1 MPRGEAPTLTRSGAR
16 DPSPYGASARSKV
29 NYGQAASRRQLLPRT
44 KVAMYGLTSE
54 GYRLAAEL
62 VDKAQVTIVDETLQM
77 AMEVDQAFLK
87 KNPKLD
93 VLMAGEPLLNLKP
106 VGQVLPEAQVIF
118 FTPKLRRP
126 SDESL
131 IEATSKLRDL
141 AKYLSRG
148 ATLANVLPAGPG
160 GNSENIMLVE
170 KQTGLK
176 VGSTLTYAYMPL
188 RAQET
193 WPTVVSTAGSPGKG
207 QLQALGFAENSQN
220 VFSAELEYA
229 ATVLGPAIASV
240 TEIELARRAREAR
253 VTLQKVSDVFVDDF
267 TKNLYELK
275 AIQASEETGESISYL
290 AGAALKGLENYVRYV
305 VDETREL
312 LKEKEL
318 KASRTKIDLVW
329 SLDRYEMRGERQQV
343 AESIQQRLRD
353 YVTDVNIIS
362 GTELRGG
369 SEVLDPLKHNVL
381 IACSKEDQEAAKQ
394 AKKAHRSVEMTL
406 VPATPALMRE

>member
-1 MPRGEAPTLTRSGAR
+1 
-16 DPSPYGASARSKV
+16 
-29 NYGQAASRRQLLPRT
+29 
-44 KVAMYGLTSE
+44 MYGLTSE

-77 AMEVDQAFLK
+77 AMELDPAFLRR
-87 KNPKLD
+87 NPKLD
-93 VLMAGEPLLNLKP
+93 ALMAGEPLLSLKP
-106 VGQVLPEAQVIF
+106 LGQVLGDAQVIF

-131 IEATSKLRDL
+131 IEANSKLRDL
-141 AKYLSRG
+141 SKYLSKG
-148 ATLANVLPAGPG
+148 VTLANVLPTGPG

-188 RAQET
+188 KPRDTKPA
-193 WPTVVSTAGSPGKG
+193 VVSTAGSPEMG
-207 QLQALGFAENSQN
+207 QLHALGFTENSQN

-229 ATVLGPAIASV
+229 AAVLEVAIASV
-240 TEIELARRAREAR
+240 TEIELARRAREAK
-253 VTLQKVSDVFVDDF
+253 VSLQKASDVYIDDF
-267 TKNLYELK
+267 TKYLYELK

-290 AGAALKGLENYVRYV
+290 AGATLKGLENYVRYV

-343 AESIQQRLRD
+343 AASIQQRLRD

-362 GTELRGG
+362 GSELKGG
-369 SEVLDPLKHNVL
+369 SDVVDPLKHNVL
-381 IACSKEDQEAAKQ
+381 IACSREDQEAAKQ
-394 AKKAHRSVEMTL
+394 VKKGHRNIEMTL
-406 VPATPALMRE
+406 VSATPALKRE

>member
-1 MPRGEAPTLTRSGAR
+1 
-16 DPSPYGASARSKV
+16 
-29 NYGQAASRRQLLPRT
+29 
-44 KVAMYGLTSE
+44 MYGLTSE

-77 AMEVDQAFLK
+77 AMELDRAFLR

-93 VLMAGEPLLNLKP
+93 ALMAGEPLLNLKP
-106 VGQVLPEAQVIF
+106 LGQVLEEAQVIF

-131 IEATSKLRDL
+131 IEANSKLRDL
-141 AKYLSRG
+141 SRYLSKG
-148 ATLANVLPAGPG
+148 ATLANVLPTGPG
-160 GNSENIMLVE
+160 GNAENIIMVE

-188 RAQET
+188 KPRDAK
-193 WPTVVSTAGSPGKG
+193 PAVVSTAGSPEKG
-207 QLQALGFAENSQN
+207 QLQALGFTENSQN

-229 ATVLGPAIASV
+229 AAVLGVAITSV
-240 TEIELARRAREAR
+240 TEIELARRAREAK
-253 VTLQKVSDVFVDDF
+253 VTLQQASDVYIDDF
-267 TKNLYELK
+267 TKYLYELK
-275 AIQASEETGESISYL
+275 AIQVSEETGESISYL
-290 AGAALKGLENYVRYV
+290 AGATLKGLENYVRYV
-305 VDETREL
+305 VDEAREL

-353 YVTDVNIIS
+353 YVTDVNIIPGS
-362 GTELRGG
+362 ELKGG
-369 SEVLDPLKHNVL
+369 SEVVDPLKHNVL

-394 AKKAHRSVEMTL
+394 AKKGHRSIEMTL
-406 VPATPALMRE
+406 VSATPALRRE